1 MMGISLQHKDIFIL
15 TFLMIIIKIKNIQ
28 YYFIFM
34 GMGIQDMYKNML
46 IKEENKELFLFSH
59 KACMMIHKIKQ
70 IPWDKNDYSICTSTT
85 ES

>member
-34 GMGIQDMYKNML
+34 GMGIQDMYKNM
-46 IKEENKELFLFSH
+46 S
-59 KACMMIHKIKQ
+59 
-70 IPWDKNDYSICTSTT
+70 DKNFEAAGVSAGKVIKTFLSWETK
-85 ES
+85 